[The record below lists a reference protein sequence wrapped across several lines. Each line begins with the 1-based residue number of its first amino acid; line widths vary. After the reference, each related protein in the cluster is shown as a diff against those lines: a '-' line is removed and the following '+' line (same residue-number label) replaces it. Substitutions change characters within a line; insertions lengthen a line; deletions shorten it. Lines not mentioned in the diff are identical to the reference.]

1 MLKTIV
7 WTSVFL
13 LCFTFIETAILSNIV
28 VLPAVPDLVLLVV
41 LYVSVKNGSLVGEIS
56 GFISGLLLDFLS
68 AAPLGL
74 NSFLRTLI
82 AYVTGL
88 FSGSFNLDA
97 IFMPALTGCLGTG
110 GKAFGTWILSF
121 FFSSSIVTYSLT
133 SVVFWFEVAAN
144 TLLAPVVFA
153 LLGLF
158 SPLLVMDRRITHADN
173 RS

>member
-1 MLKTIV
+1 
-7 WTSVFL
+7 
-13 LCFTFIETAILSNIV
+13 
-28 VLPAVPDLVLLVV
+28 
-41 LYVSVKNGSLVGEIS
+41 
-56 GFISGLLLDFLS
+56 
-68 AAPLGL
+68 
-74 NSFLRTLI
+74 
-82 AYVTGL
+82 
-88 FSGSFNLDA
+88 
-97 IFMPALTGCLGTG
+97 MPALTGCLGTV